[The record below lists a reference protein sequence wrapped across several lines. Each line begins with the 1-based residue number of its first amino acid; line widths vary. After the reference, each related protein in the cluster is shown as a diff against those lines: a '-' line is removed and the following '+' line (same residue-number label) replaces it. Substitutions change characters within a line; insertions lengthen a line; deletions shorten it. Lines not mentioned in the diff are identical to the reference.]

1 MSQISVQKQI
11 DKIID
16 DINALPEQVQQ
27 ATIFSL
33 NRTAEWLK
41 SHVSQEISKEKRIKL
56 KLVRDKIAMIRAN
69 KRNLNAQL
77 ACNFRSILVRDL
89 ENVKQT
95 PVGVRAGGKIYP
107 HAFIATLKKG
117 GRAGVY
123 RRKGKERF
131 PVKSVTIPI
140 FDNAVKVIENL
151 LGKEAKEVFEK
162 RFLHE
167 IKRITGA
174 I

>member
-1 MSQISVQKQI
+1 MSVSVHKQI
-11 DKIID
+11 DKILES
-16 DINALPEQVQQ
+16 INALPEQVQKT
-27 ATIFSL
+27 TIFAL

-56 KLVRDKIAMIRAN
+56 KLVRDKISMIRAN

-77 ACNFRSILVRDL
+77 SCNFRSILVRDL
-89 ENVKQT
+89 ANVKQT
-95 PVGVRAGGKIYP
+95 PVGVRAGGQIFP

-131 PVKSVTIPI
+131 PVKLVTIPI
-140 FDNAVKVIENL
+140 FDQAVKIIENL
-151 LGKEAKEVFEK
+151 VGEEAKAVFEK
-162 RFLHE
+162 RFFHE